1 MSQDEMQLLKQRL
14 DSAEMRAAAA
24 EEMRQEAEQ
33 QLHSVRNSIE
43 ARARETEDA
52 QRERNQALGDLESMR
67 AAIHEAERRAA
78 QVVEVQ
84 AERDWLQQ
92 QLVQQKHSSQ
102 SRSYVEDVAFPADA
116 KQQEESMSTRSTG
129 TASSRALGTE
139 GTLTS
144 DAQEVAS
151 SPGARPKPFRGEP
164 PPRQPQQSQQRQNR
178 PEHLEAAVHE
188 LALQVAACQ
197 EDIRASQQQGQRG
210 QASEPGGGPSGA
222 FRASSSP
229 AQPSRSVERLMS
241 GSWSQSVPSPAPSCK
256 LLAKPDPPSAES
268 VGPPELEDGSAACP
282 AEASGGA
289 AADGGAAGEQR
300 EEPETATELRRTVW
314 QLQQRIANEQQKT
327 ASLEDAL
334 HATLVRSATM
344 EADNSELREFVGNLV
359 GRIANLENQLQGQV
373 RSPRSQRGAM
383 TPTAPGTAS
392 TPTLNLA
399 ASARGA
405 GLQQQH
411 KRRGRQGGPERVRA
425 GSPRTPLA
433 GGASQLY
440 R

>member
-1 MSQDEMQLLKQRL
+1 MSQDEIQLLKQRL

-24 EEMRQEAEQ
+24 EGMRQEAEW
-33 QLHSVRNSIE
+33 QLHSVRKSIE

-52 QRERNQALGDLESMR
+52 QRARNQALGDLEAMR
-67 AAIHEAERRAA
+67 AAIHEAERRAE
-78 QVVEVQ
+78 QVAEVQ

-92 QLVQQKHSSQ
+92 QLVQQKQSSQ
-102 SRSYVEDVAFPADA
+102 SRSNVEDGALSADA
-116 KQQEESMSTRSTG
+116 KPQEESMSTRSTG

-144 DAQEVAS
+144 DAQEVM
-151 SPGARPKPFRGEP
+151 SPRGTRPKTFRGEP
-164 PPRQPQQSQQRQNR
+164 LPRQPQQSQRQNR
-178 PEHLEAAVHE
+178 PEHLEAAVQE

-197 EDIRASQQQGQRG
+197 EDIRASQFAQQGQQQRS
-210 QASEPGGGPSGA
+210 QASDPGGPSGT

-229 AQPSRSVERLMS
+229 ARPSRSVERLMS

-256 LLAKPDPPSAES
+256 LLAKPDPPSEESTWPPEHEDAS
-268 VGPPELEDGSAACP
+268 VGCSVEAGSAA
-282 AEASGGA
+282 
-289 AADGGAAGEQR
+289 DGTAIEQR
-300 EEPETATELRRTVW
+300 EEPEVATELRRTVW

-327 ASLEDAL
+327 AGLEDAL
-334 HATLVRSATM
+334 HATLVRSANM
-344 EADNSELREFVGNLV
+344 EADNTELREFVGNLV
-359 GRIANLENQLQGQV
+359 GRIANLESQLQGQV
-373 RSPRSQRGAM
+373 RSPRSARGAM

-392 TPTLNLA
+392 TPLLNLA

-405 GLQQQH
+405 GLPQQP
-411 KRRGRQGGPERVRA
+411 KRRGRQGPERIRA
-425 GSPRTPLA
+425 GSPRTPMV